1 MIWGTFRVSYNG
13 GTFTRPTVE
22 EPALGAST
30 VEEPAPG
37 APTVEESSPGA
48 PTVEEPASGVFSFE
62 KLGPS
67 LLKPALWVLKALGKT
82 GLRSLDPGRFPLW
95 VPNPVE
101 PALRVPALS
110 ETALS
115 VPP

>member
-1 MIWGTFRVSYNG
+1 MQEAPQRTPRIW
-13 GTFTRPTVE
+13 
-22 EPALGAST
+22 EPAQIGAST
-30 VEEPAPG
+30 VEEPSPG
-37 APTVEESSPGA
+37 APTVKEPSPGA
-48 PTVEEPASGVFSFE
+48 PTVEEPAPGFLVLK

-82 GLRSLDPGRFPLW
+82 GLRALDPGRFPLL
-95 VPNPVE
+95 VPNPEE
-101 PALRVPALS
+101 PALGVPVLS

>member
-1 MIWGTFRVSYNG
+1 MGSHTTEGPS
-13 GTFTRPTVE
+13 P
-22 EPALGAST
+22 GAPT

-37 APTVEESSPGA
+37 APTVK
-48 PTVEEPASGVFSFE
+48 EPAPWVFSFE

-67 LLKPALWVLKALGKT
+67 LPKPALWVLKALGKT
-82 GLRSLDPGRFPLW
+82 GLRALDPGRFPLW

-101 PALRVPALS
+101 PALGVPAPS
-110 ETALS
+110 EAALS